1 MLFLLM
7 LELFLACF
15 YTMSHFSSFRNGKA
29 SPPKIIE
36 LTILLLDYHAGIILG
51 MIL

>member
-1 MLFLLM
+1 MHVM
-7 LELFLACF
+7 IVCS
-15 YTMSHFSSFRNGKA
+15 MSHFYSFRNGNA

-36 LTILLLDYHAGIILG
+36 LTILLLDYHAGIILC